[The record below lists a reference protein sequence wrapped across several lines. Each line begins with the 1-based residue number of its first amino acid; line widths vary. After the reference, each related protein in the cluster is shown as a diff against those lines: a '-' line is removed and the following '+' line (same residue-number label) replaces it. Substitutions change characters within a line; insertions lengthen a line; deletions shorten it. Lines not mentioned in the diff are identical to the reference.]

1 MAHPEADGGVLS
13 APAEALSLEAGRAK
27 ADRERAMERDAEVAC
42 ALAFLTV
49 ADHEDCIRTPPC
61 CRDYDPMPYPE
72 AEPFPSDMYVGTGIA
87 ALYGGPM
94 TARLAVELAGWN
106 ITPGRYPE

>member
-1 MAHPEADGGVLS
+1 MIIPVD
-13 APAEALSLEAGRAK
+13 ALSLEEGRS
-27 ADRERAMERDAEVAC
+27 RMERDKELERVKESEC
-42 ALAFLTV
+42 RPDFLV
-49 ADHEDCIRTPPC
+49 NPEHLDECVCLPPC